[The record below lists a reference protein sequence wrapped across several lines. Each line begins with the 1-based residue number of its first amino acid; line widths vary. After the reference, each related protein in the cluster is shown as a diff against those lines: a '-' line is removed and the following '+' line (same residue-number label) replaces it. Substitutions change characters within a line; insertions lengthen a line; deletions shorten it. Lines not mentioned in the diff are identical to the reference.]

1 MCRVVVLFPFSHLIL
16 LTMISKPYNSH
27 MCVLPLLHFIAGSHL
42 VSLILMDLAVEMMLL
57 WPVERSLI

>member
-1 MCRVVVLFPFSHLIL
+1 
-16 LTMISKPYNSH
+16 
-27 MCVLPLLHFIAGSHL
+27 MCVLTILHFVAGLHL

>member
-1 MCRVVVLFPFSHLIL
+1 MYIL
-16 LTMISKPYNSH
+16 TI
-27 MCVLPLLHFIAGSHL
+27 LHFIAGSHL

>member
-1 MCRVVVLFPFSHLIL
+1 MCIL
-16 LTMISKPYNSH
+16 T
-27 MCVLPLLHFIAGSHL
+27 LLHFITGSHL